1 MSSGRAVALW
11 SMRVRS
17 FSRRDRARPVD
28 CDGSLLLPRGKSSD
42 MTRPIRWF
50 LTTQFEHVTP
60 PDKPAS
66 PSQLVHA
73 KEMGTLL
80 TACGQ
85 ISTSWFKYWEQPFV
99 PGAPGRCSKCQMVVT
114 DSGLLPRKPVRRLW
128 SATNF

>member
-1 MSSGRAVALW
+1 M
-11 SMRVRS
+11 
-17 FSRRDRARPVD
+17 DR
-28 CDGSLLLPRGKSSD
+28 DGSLLLPRGKSSV

-50 LTTQFEHVTP
+50 LTAQYEYVTP

-66 PSQLVHA
+66 PSRLIHA

-80 TACGQ
+80 TACGL

-99 PGAPGRCSKCQMVVT
+99 PGAPGRCSKCQIVVT
-114 DSGLLPRKPVRRLW
+114 DSGLLPRKPIRRLW